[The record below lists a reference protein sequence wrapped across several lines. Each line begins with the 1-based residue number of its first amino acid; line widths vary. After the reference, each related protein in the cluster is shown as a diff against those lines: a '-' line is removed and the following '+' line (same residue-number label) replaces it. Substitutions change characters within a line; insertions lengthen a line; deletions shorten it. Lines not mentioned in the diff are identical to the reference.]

1 MDIFDLHGKTALIT
15 GASSGLGARF
25 AHVLAKAGARV
36 ILTARRLD
44 KLETIA
50 NEIRRKGFDAVPII
64 MNVAQKKSVQKV
76 ISKLTTQGEKI
87 DILVNNAG
95 IAKFTPIFELDTQNN
110 FESIMQTNV
119 MGIWY
124 VTQFMAMHMKDNSI
138 KGSIINIAS
147 INGTT
152 KLGKHYWLLRL

>member
-110 FESIMQTNV
+110 FESIRV
-119 MGIWY
+119 Y
-124 VTQFMAMHMKDNSI
+124 
-138 KGSIINIAS
+138 
-147 INGTT
+147 
-152 KLGKHYWLLRL
+152 